1 MGERLPYID
10 FLKVV
15 ACIAVI
21 NLHCTSPWVTNFL
34 GTPLWFIAM
43 LDAIFTHLAVPMF
56 FMLAGA
62 VIPQRTIVLREHY
75 KKVLIRYI
83 LPTIACLVF
92 YKILG
97 VVLLGH
103 TTFFEGVFY
112 SIERNPGFHLWFMWV
127 YIGYML
133 VMPALAAIAKDDGAR
148 TVFFYVGFIYTFIVP
163 LLSSAFEIRFPV
175 TNVLFTVYGFYFI
188 AGNHLAVMKKQFD
201 PKLLLKILAAMS
213 VITYAFATLSSH
225 GDTTYTAKFLTANS
239 MLIFINTSLVFLI
252 FKSHITSYNTIIS
265 FLSKHTFNIYL
276 LHIDFFL
283 KPFSFLAFPMVNMKG
298 LLGSIF
304 FTTPVT
310 FILCLATSCTL
321 VAAKTLLHRKF
332 FRKDMA

>member
-10 FLKVV
+10 FLKVI

-62 VIPQRTIVLREHY
+62 VISQRAITLREHY
-75 KKVLIRYI
+75 KKVFVRYI

-97 VVLLGH
+97 ILLLGQK
-103 TTFFEGVFY
+103 TIFEGVLY
-112 SIERNPGFHLWFMWV
+112 SLERNPGFHLWFMWV

-133 VMPALAAIAKDDGAR
+133 VFPALAAIARDDAAR
-148 TVFFYVGFIYTFIVP
+148 TAFFYVGFVYTFIVP
-163 LLSSAFEIRFPV
+163 LLSSAFDMRFPA
-175 TNVLFTVYGFYFI
+175 TNILFTVYGFYFI
-188 AGNHLAVMKKQFD
+188 AGNYLAATKKQFET
-201 PKLLLKILAAMS
+201 KLLFRILVAML
-213 VITYAFATLSSH
+213 VIMYAFATLSSH
-225 GDTTYTAKFLTANS
+225 NDTAYTAKFLTANS
-239 MLIFINTSLVFLI
+239 LLIFINTSLVFLL
-252 FKSHITSYNTIIS
+252 FKSWIIS
-265 FLSKHTFNIYL
+265 QSIVVSFLAKHTFNIYL
-276 LHIDFFL
+276 LHIAFFL
-283 KPFSFLAFPMVNMKG
+283 KPFSFLGFPSVNMKG

-310 FILCLATSCTL
+310 FMLCLATSCAL
-321 VAAKTLLHRKF
+321 VAAKTLLHCKF
-332 FRKDMA
+332 FPEDAA